1 MGVVRLTPNLKK
13 AEAIHDY
20 VVRPTYADGLTADVD
35 LAYAVE
41 LGQVFEDLRKPE
53 YFRRL
58 RASRTTNT
66 VIWPNGADIAPE
78 SLYEL
83 ARQAAAVAS

>member
-1 MGVVRLTPNLKK
+1 MRVTPTLKK

-20 VVRPTYADGLTADVD
+20 VVRLTYADGLTAEVD
-35 LAYAVE
+35 LAYIVG
-41 LGQVFEDLRKPE
+41 LGPVFEDLREPE
-53 YFRRL
+53 LFRRL
-58 RASRTTNT
+58 RASPAANT

-83 ARQAAAVAS
+83 ARQAASITS